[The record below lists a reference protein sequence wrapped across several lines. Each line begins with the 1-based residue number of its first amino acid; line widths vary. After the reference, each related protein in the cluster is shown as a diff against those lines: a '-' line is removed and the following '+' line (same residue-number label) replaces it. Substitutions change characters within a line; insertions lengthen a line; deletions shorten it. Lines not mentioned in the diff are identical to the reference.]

1 MNDDDER
8 DDDDDDDAI
17 IQVCPPPLPLFL
29 ETDVA
34 GQLRLSIPLG
44 ACVCLSRFCA
54 NDARFELSGN

>member
-1 MNDDDER
+1 MMMMTR
-8 DDDDDDDAI
+8 LSKYA
-17 IQVCPPPLPLFL
+17 PPPLPLFL